1 MFKDKENR
9 KMLRM
14 FKETDRREEKGEGGS
29 LGNIEEMM
37 KRKRENVEDT
47 AGEKGIFRISKK
59 ILRSP
64 NKEEGGERGE
74 LGG

>member
-1 MFKDKENR
+1 M
-9 KMLRM
+9 
-14 FKETDRREEKGEGGS
+14 GGS

-64 NKEEGGERGE
+64 NKEEDGERGE